1 MSLFKKW
8 IPDAAK
14 VAGDVLGGATGI
26 VGNITGSKLINEAA
40 EDVRRVTAQTGATVG
55 KLGDGTVRLVQGK
68 LEGDEAKA
76 QAGLRDASQ
85 TVGQV
90 AVGLGTGLV
99 QLANNAAAVADGL
112 IEGDHDRVKSA
123 GRELIKT
130 GIVASVGIGVLDLVG
145 AVELGDVDAD
155 VSDVDAD
162 LAADL
167 DDALEGDVDAA
178 SHPDAGHGAGLGE
191 QQWVDPHFVQ
201 GYLRADGTPVE
212 GYWRDGDGDTS
223 TNLNPSQGGGYVR
236 KG

>member
-55 KLGDGTVRLVQGK
+55 KLGDGTVRMVQGK

-76 QAGLRDASQ
+76 KAGMRDASQ

-90 AVGLGTGLV
+90 ATGVGAGL
-99 QLANNAAAVADGL
+99 LHIANNAATVADGL

-130 GIVASVGIGVLDLVG
+130 GIVATVGIGALDMVG
-145 AVELGDVDAD
+145 VVDIGG
-155 VSDVDAD
+155 SDSDFAAGIDNVDSIEGE
-162 LAADL
+162 AALSDGNG
-167 DDALEGDVDAA
+167 ETAA
-178 SHPDAGHGAGLGE
+178 AGQ
-191 QQWVDPHFVQ
+191 QQWVNPHHVQ
-201 GYLRADGTPVE
+201 GHFRSDGTAVA
-212 GYWRDGDGDTS
+212 GYWRDGDGDTN
-223 TNLNPSQGGGYVR
+223 TNLSGTQGGGYVR